1 MWSELW
7 KIDQWSLRRMGG
19 KNKKAFLT
27 FHHMLEYSQLTM
39 LWKKNNNVVIVSSES
54 ENCSV
59 ISDSLRPH
67 RLYSP
72 WNSLGQNTGMGS
84 LSLFQGDLP
93 NPGIEPTSPSLW
105 ADSLPSELQGKPK
118 NTGVGSLFLLQQL
131 FPTQESN
138 WGLLH
143 CRQILYQLS
152 YGNSAI

>member
-72 WNSLGQNTGMGS
+72 WNSLGQNTGVGS
-84 LSLFQGDLP
+84 LSL
-93 NPGIEPTSPSLW
+93 
-105 ADSLPSELQGKPK
+105 LQGI
-118 NTGVGSLFLLQQL
+118 
-131 FPTQESN
+131 FPTQGSN
-138 WGLLH
+138 PGLPH
-143 CRQILYQLS
+143 CRWILHQLS
-152 YGNSAI
+152 HKRSPRILEWVAATASAIHRSMFFNRKHILAP

>member
-19 KNKKAFLT
+19 KDKKAFLT

-72 WNSLGQNTGMGS
+72 WNSLGQNTGVGS
-84 LSLFQGDLP
+84 LSL
-93 NPGIEPTSPSLW
+93 
-105 ADSLPSELQGKPK
+105 LQGI
-118 NTGVGSLFLLQQL
+118 
-131 FPTQESN
+131 FPTQGSN
-138 WGLLH
+138 PGLPH
-143 CRQILYQLS
+143 CRWILHQLS
-152 YGNSAI
+152 HKRSPRILEWVAATASAIHRSMFFNRKHILAP